1 MSRRLA
7 RETALKVLYQTD
19 ITGEVA
25 DLDKKI
31 DYWTKEFNVPE
42 KQLAFTKQLI
52 EGALEKKE
60 EIDRIIAQK
69 AHEWALDRMSVVD
82 RNLMRLASYEML
94 YLQNTPQRVSLN
106 EAIELAKKFGGDDSA
121 KFINGILDKFM
132 TDEEKKWCKPDNKK
146 DQTPEPDTEKGQT
159 PEDDVSGN

>member
-7 RETALKVLYQTD
+7 RETALKVLYQID
-19 ITGEVA
+19 ITGEVTN
-25 DLDKKI
+25 LDKDI

-52 EGALEKKE
+52 EGALDKKE
-60 EIDRIIAQK
+60 EIDNIIAQN
-69 AHEWALDRMSVVD
+69 AHEWALDRMSIVD

-132 TDEEKKWCKPDNKK
+132 TDEEKSWVKPDAK
-146 DQTPEPDTEKGQT
+146 KGQT
-159 PEDDVSGN
+159 PENDVPGN